1 MAVRVSQAV
10 LTALWAKPTASPTT
24 PDAGN
29 VAVTQAVLTALMVP
43 SGSVRVTQAV
53 LTALMVPSD
62 DVDTPGG
69 GGTPTPTTHTW
80 GYAV

>member
-10 LTALWAKPTASPTT
+10 LTALWEKPTASPTT

-29 VAVTQAVLTALMVP
+29 VAVTQAVLTALMAP
-43 SGSVRVTQAV
+43 SGSVRVAQAV
-53 LTALMVPSD
+53 LTALMSPGD
-62 DVDTPGG
+62 TQDTPGG
-69 GGTPTPTTHTW
+69 GGSPSAATHAY

>member
-10 LTALWAKPTASPTT
+10 LTALWEKPTASPTT

-29 VAVTQAVLTALMVP
+29 VAVTQAVLTAFMVP
-43 SGSVRVTQAV
+43 NTSVRVSQAV
-53 LTALMVPSD
+53 LTALMSPSD
-62 DVDTPGG
+62 DVDTPAG
-69 GGTPTPTTHTW
+69 GGTPAAVTHTW